1 VREVTVHTT
10 ISAPREE
17 LFDFVQDLAG
27 RPAIA
32 DHYLKDFRLAR
43 AMPVGQGAAAR
54 FKVRDQWAELSIR
67 EADRPRRIIE
77 DLRWGR
83 VGRNRA
89 IAVWDFV
96 REAGGVTRVELTT
109 YSEPKTIFDRM
120 HEVGAAGYVR
130 RKTKIALERL
140 RAIFEDGSDKPLARA
155 TIAGYEPSKAARF
168 GGPTGLDPARARP
181 GEPS

>member
-43 AMPVGQGAAAR
+43 AMPVGKGAAAR
-54 FKVRDQWAELSIR
+54 FKLRDQWAELSIR
-67 EADRPRRIIE
+67 EAERPRRIIE

-89 IAVWDFV
+89 VAVWDFI
-96 REAGGVTRVELTT
+96 REAGAVTRVELTT
-109 YSEPKTIFDRM
+109 YSEPKTIFDRLS
-120 HEVGAAGYVR
+120 EVGAAGYLR
-130 RKTKIALERL
+130 RKTKMSLERL
-140 RAIFEDGSDKPLARA
+140 RSIFEEGSDKPLARV
-155 TIAGYEPSKAARF
+155 TIAGYEPAKAARF
-168 GGPTGLDPARARP
+168 GGPTGLDPARPRP
-181 GEPS
+181 GEPA